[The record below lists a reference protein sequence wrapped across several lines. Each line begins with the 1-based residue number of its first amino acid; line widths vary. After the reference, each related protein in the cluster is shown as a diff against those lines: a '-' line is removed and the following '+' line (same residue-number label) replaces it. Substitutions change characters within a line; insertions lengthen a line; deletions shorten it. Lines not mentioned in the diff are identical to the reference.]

1 MDSKLCLS
9 CIIAMILQTVCCQAQ
24 DNDREYW
31 IDRYLSV
38 SYPLEQIQG
47 KPSTHC
53 GIDLKA
59 RSEEVKAMF
68 DGYVESIGQDGRSG
82 RYIVLRH
89 GNYLI
94 SYCHLSKVTATE
106 GEELLAGDVVGITGN
121 TGRSTG
127 EHLHITCRLN
137 GA

>member
-38 SYPLEQIQG
+38 SYPLEQIHVTSHYGERKDPFTG

-68 DGYVESIGQDGRSG
+68 DGYVETR
-82 RYIVLRH
+82 
-89 GNYLI
+89 
-94 SYCHLSKVTATE
+94 
-106 GEELLAGDVVGITGN
+106 
-121 TGRSTG
+121 
-127 EHLHITCRLN
+127 
-137 GA
+137 